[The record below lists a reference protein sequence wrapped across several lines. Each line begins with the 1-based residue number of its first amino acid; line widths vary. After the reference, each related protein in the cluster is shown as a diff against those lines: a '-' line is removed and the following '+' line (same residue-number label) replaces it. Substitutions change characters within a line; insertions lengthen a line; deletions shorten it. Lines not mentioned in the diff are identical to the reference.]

1 MTPQIMK
8 TFNTGPQIQWDV
20 WRRAA
25 TTMLLGFMGLVVQ
38 ACSNSSSTP
47 PPTATTPSTV
57 PDFKAAVFTQPTQI
71 TNAYFP
77 HVAGTERLYA
87 IETVDGLVTIFTE
100 VLNDTR
106 TVNGVEARVVRHRE
120 FLDSI
125 ITEDNYA
132 WYAQDNAGNVW
143 FLGETVDKYEYND
156 QGALLEVTHQGAWEA
171 GLDVAGSG
179 TLAKPGYLMKATPVV
194 GDRYHHEYQKN
205 VVEDQGEVVGINV
218 PVTLADG
225 TEKMCVKV
233 RDTSV
238 LDAAGSFSFKY
249 FAPDIGLV
257 MEESGGET
265 TLFLPVSPVS
275 ARVDL
280 AEPTFSNPTEITNPL
295 FPISEVD
302 QTLLVGHVGT
312 AAFRVS
318 YTLLPGT
325 TPISWNGQTIQTR
338 TIQYVAYEDRRIVE
352 YALDWYGQADDGSVW
367 YFGEDVFSYEDG
379 ALASRHGTW
388 LVERDGPLAMIMP
401 ASPAIGNVYRVENIP
416 AQVFEEV
423 KVTDIATTLDGP
435 SGPITGGMTGKQL
448 HMNASYSDKIFA
460 PGYGEFLT
468 QTDTDLEALAL
479 AVPIDALPGNMP
491 TQLTTLV
498 DGAVAVF
505 DSADAGDWTA
515 TSSTVS
521 AMNAAWAQFTL
532 GQVPPRLKPLMDL
545 ALDEL
550 TQAVTAQDA
559 EAARQAAVDV

>member
-1 MTPQIMK
+1 
-8 TFNTGPQIQWDV
+8 
-20 WRRAA
+20 
-25 TTMLLGFMGLVVQ
+25 
-38 ACSNSSSTP
+38 
-47 PPTATTPSTV
+47 
-57 PDFKAAVFTQPTQI
+57 
-71 TNAYFP
+71 
-77 HVAGTERLYA
+77 
-87 IETVDGLVTIFTE
+87 
-100 VLNDTR
+100 
-106 TVNGVEARVVRHRE
+106 
-120 FLDSI
+120 
-125 ITEDNYA
+125 
-132 WYAQDNAGNVW
+132 
-143 FLGETVDKYEYND
+143 
-156 QGALLEVTHQGAWEA
+156 
-171 GLDVAGSG
+171 
-179 TLAKPGYLMKATPVV
+179 
-194 GDRYHHEYQKN
+194 
-205 VVEDQGEVVGINV
+205 
-218 PVTLADG
+218 
-225 TEKMCVKV
+225 MCVKV

-265 TLFLPVSPVS
+265 TLFLPVAPVS

-280 AEPTFSNPTEITNPL
+280 TEPTFSNPTEITNPL

-302 QTLLVGHVGT
+302 QTLLVGHVDT

-325 TPISWNGQTIQTR
+325 RPISWNGQTIQTR
-338 TIQYVAYEDRRIVE
+338 IIQYVAYEDRRIVE

-435 SGPITGGMTGKQL
+435 SGPITGGMTGEQL
-448 HMNASYSDKIFA
+448 HMNASYSDKVFA

-479 AVPIDALPGNMP
+479 AVPIDALPGDMP

-505 DSADAGDWTA
+505 DSADAGDWTV

-559 EAARQAAVDV
+559 EAARQAAVDVEQTGLDLQLRHRLPAEVDLDRVATFARQLLVDVDANEAGAVMGDVLSLGFVRDRIGHTLATGDLEMLHDHIESLTTAVEENDLEAAATEAELLLVTLSGI